1 MEKLTKEDLIKKAS
15 KPAEDAMKLH
25 PFYKGKIEIASKV
38 CIRDFS
44 DFAIWYTPGVAE
56 PCKAIHKNKEAVFD
70 HTNKGNAVAVVSDGT
85 RVLGLGNI
93 GPEAAMP
100 VMEGKA
106 LLFKYLGGVD
116 AYPICLDTRDPDK
129 LIETCKLIKPTFGG
143 INLEDIEKPKCFFVL
158 DKLRADKD
166 MDIPV
171 WHDDQQGTATVEV
184 AGAINALKVVG
195 KKLSEAN
202 IVLVGTGAANIA
214 TSRVLVAAGAK
225 KKNIVAV
232 DSKGI
237 LNANRK
243 DLEMDKN
250 NNPFKWDLCV
260 KANKEQRSGGVKD
273 ALKGADICIAASKPG
288 PDTIK
293 KEEVTGMATDAI
305 LFASANP
312 MPEIWPWE
320 AKEAGVRIVGTGR
333 SDFPNQINNSIV
345 FPGIF
350 RGALDV
356 RAKTISDEMCVAA
369 AFEIAKTAEDKG
381 LSDEYIVPKMSEW
394 EVFPRTAVAV
404 GMKAIEQSLARVK
417 YNKNELYEIAEKT
430 IKKARDET
438 HMLMKQGIIEM
449 PPK

>member
-1 MEKLTKEDLIKKAS
+1 
-15 KPAEDAMKLH
+15 
-25 PFYKGKIEIASKV
+25 
-38 CIRDFS
+38 
-44 DFAIWYTPGVAE
+44 
-56 PCKAIHKNKEAVFD
+56 
-70 HTNKGNAVAVVSDGT
+70 
-85 RVLGLGNI
+85 
-93 GPEAAMP
+93 
-100 VMEGKA
+100 
-106 LLFKYLGGVD
+106 
-116 AYPICLDTRDPDK
+116 
-129 LIETCKLIKPTFGG
+129 
-143 INLEDIEKPKCFFVL
+143 
-158 DKLRADKD
+158 
-166 MDIPV
+166 
-171 WHDDQQGTATVEV
+171 
-184 AGAINALKVVG
+184 
-195 KKLSEAN
+195 
-202 IVLVGTGAANIA
+202 
-214 TSRVLVAAGAK
+214 LVAAGVK

-243 DLEMDKN
+243 DLEADKT

-260 KANKEQRSGGVKD
+260 NANKEQRSGGIKE

-293 KEEVTGMATDAI
+293 KEEVSGMATDAI

-356 RAKTISDEMCVAA
+356 RAKTITDEMCVAA

-381 LSDEYIVPKMSEW
+381 LSDEYIVPKMSEL
-394 EVFPRTAVAV
+394 EVFPREAVAV
-404 GMKAIEQSLARVK
+404 GMKAIEQGIARVK

-430 IKKARDET
+430 IKKSRDET
-438 HMLMKQGIIEM
+438 HILMKHGIIEM